1 MSLEEDLDI
10 LAEACEACAE
20 KDVSSIDEHLD
31 NCPACKSFQEKVLE
45 KSQMVETLQMM
56 ASKPEAERHK
66 ILGARIESFSTMST
80 NDRKN
85 AISDM
90 LYALGELTEDER
102 IKIVKTRTNI
112 LTKLPKEKRTVLMG
126 TLKEI
131 MSVWTPERKMIEQRA
146 LMAATEDYFLLKK
159 IMVRKMFSRL
169 M

>member
-1 MSLEEDLDI
+1 
-10 LAEACEACAE
+10 
-20 KDVSSIDEHLD
+20 
-31 NCPACKSFQEKVLE
+31 
-45 KSQMVETLQMM
+45 
-56 ASKPEAERHK
+56 
-66 ILGARIESFSTMST
+66 
-80 NDRKN
+80 
-85 AISDM
+85 
-90 LYALGELTEDER
+90 LTEDER